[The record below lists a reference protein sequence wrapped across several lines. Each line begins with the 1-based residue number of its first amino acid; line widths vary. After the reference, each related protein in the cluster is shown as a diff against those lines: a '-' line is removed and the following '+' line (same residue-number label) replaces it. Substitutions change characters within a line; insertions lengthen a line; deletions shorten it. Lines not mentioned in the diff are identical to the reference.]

1 MSEFLS
7 RLGGAAL
14 NDMKGTPLDR
24 ILNHLM
30 GGQPGA
36 SGLQALVDRLRD
48 AGLGDRVESWIGTGE
63 NRPVQPQ
70 ELERAFQGKEADS
83 MAHEA
88 GMERPGLLALL
99 SQVLPKL
106 VDAMT
111 PEGHLPKGGDAPM
124 SAVPGQPD
132 VPGSAAGMGAEGRM
146 PRGGAAAAPLGGAG
160 GGALH
165 HAGQGAGAEAGMP
178 RFGTAPTSDAPAPAS
193 GTLGPNPAGPSGRPD
208 GAGATPPWPC
218 QAARA

>member
-24 ILNHLM
+24 ILNHLL
-30 GGQPGA
+30 GGETGA
-36 SGLQALVDRLRD
+36 SGLQALVDRLRG
-48 AGLGDRVESWIGTGE
+48 AGLGEKVESWIGSGE

-70 ELERAFQGKEADS
+70 ELDRAFQGPEADS
-83 MAHEA
+83 MAREA

-111 PEGHLPKGGDAPM
+111 PDGQLPQPGHAAPTG
-124 SAVPGQPD
+124 AVPGQPD
-132 VPGSAAGMGAEGRM
+132 GPVSASGMGAA
-146 PRGGAAAAPLGGAG
+146 GGMPLGGAG
-160 GGALH
+160 GGGSH
-165 HAGQGAGAEAGMP
+165 HAGQGAGAESGMP
-178 RFGTAPTSDAPAPAS
+178 RFGTAPSSDAAAPAS
-193 GTLGPNPAGPSGRPD
+193 GVLGPKSGGPDRD
-208 GAGATPPWPC
+208 A
-218 QAARA
+218 

>member
-24 ILNHLM
+24 ILNQVM

-36 SGLQALVDRLRD
+36 SGLQALVDRLRN
-48 AGLGDRVESWIGTGE
+48 AGLGDRVESWIGSGA

-70 ELERAFQGKEADS
+70 ELDRAFPGQEGDR

-111 PEGHLPKGGDAPM
+111 PDGQLPRPNDDSPARA
-124 SAVPGQPD
+124 S
-132 VPGSAAGMGAEGRM
+132 GMGAAGQM
-146 PRGGAAAAPLGGAG
+146 PRGGTAAA
-160 GGALH
+160 
-165 HAGQGAGAEAGMP
+165 
-178 RFGTAPTSDAPAPAS
+178 
-193 GTLGPNPAGPSGRPD
+193 LGPKSGGPEREI
-208 GAGATPPWPC
+208 
-218 QAARA
+218 

>member
-36 SGLQALVDRLRD
+36 SGLQALVDRLRG

-70 ELERAFQGKEADS
+70 ELDRAFPGQEADR

-111 PEGHLPKGGDAPM
+111 PEGHLPKAGDDAPI

-132 VPGSAAGMGAEGRM
+132 VPGSASGMGAADQM
-146 PRGGAAAAPLGGAG
+146 PRGGAAAAPLGGAA

-165 HAGQGAGAEAGMP
+165 HAGQGAGAESGMP
-178 RFGTAPTSDAPAPAS
+178 RFGTATTSDAAAPAS
-193 GTLGPNPAGPSGRPD
+193 GPLGPKSGGPDRE
-208 GAGATPPWPC
+208 A
-218 QAARA
+218 

>member
-1 MSEFLS
+1 MEEMPAMSEFLS

-24 ILNHLM
+24 ILNQLM

-36 SGLQALVDRLRD
+36 SGLQALVERLRG
-48 AGLGDRVESWIGTGE
+48 AGLGDRVESWIATGE

-70 ELERAFQGKEADS
+70 ELDRAFEGPEADS
-83 MAHEA
+83 MAHAA

-111 PEGHLPKGGDAPM
+111 PDGYLPQPGDDAPT
-124 SAVPGQPD
+124 SAVPGQPN
-132 VPGSAAGMGAEGRM
+132 VAGSASGMGAEGGM
-146 PRGGAAAAPLGGAG
+146 PRGGGAAAPLGGAG

-165 HAGQGAGAEAGMP
+165 HAGQGADVESGLP
-178 RFGTAPTSDAPAPAS
+178 RFGTATTSDAAASAS
-193 GTLGPNPAGPSGRPD
+193 GLLGPKSGRPERQ
-208 GAGATPPWPC
+208 G
-218 QAARA
+218 

>member
-24 ILNHLM
+24 ILNQVM

-48 AGLGDRVESWIGTGE
+48 AGLGDRVESWIGRGE

-70 ELERAFQGKEADS
+70 ELDRAFSGPEADN
-83 MAHEA
+83 MAHAA

-111 PEGHLPKGGDAPM
+111 PDGHLP
-124 SAVPGQPD
+124 QPNQAA
-132 VPGSAAGMGAEGRM
+132 PGSAGGMGAAGEM
-146 PRGGAAAAPLGGAG
+146 PRGGPAAAPLGGAG

-165 HAGQGAGAEAGMP
+165 HAGQGAGGDSGMP
-178 RFGTAPTSDAPAPAS
+178 RFGTGSGPDAAAPVS
-193 GTLGPNPAGPSGRPD
+193 GQLGPKSGGPDRE
-208 GAGATPPWPC
+208 A
-218 QAARA
+218 

>member
-1 MSEFLS
+1 MGHPAGRRVKACGRNASSPRALSPHRTEEMPAMSEFLS

-70 ELERAFQGKEADS
+70 ELDRAFQGQEADS

-111 PEGHLPKGGDAPM
+111 PEGHLPQPADDAPM

-132 VPGSAAGMGAEGRM
+132 VPGSASGMGALGRM
-146 PRGGAAAAPLGGAG
+146 PRGGAAGAPPCGARRLAGHAGNGGGAG
-160 GGALH
+160 
-165 HAGQGAGAEAGMP
+165 
-178 RFGTAPTSDAPAPAS
+178 
-193 GTLGPNPAGPSGRPD
+193 
-208 GAGATPPWPC
+208 
-218 QAARA
+218 

>member
-14 NDMKGTPLDR
+14 NDLKGTPLDR

-36 SGLQALVDRLRD
+36 SGLQALVDRLRS

-70 ELERAFQGKEADS
+70 ELERAFPGLEADR
-83 MAHEA
+83 MAQEA
-88 GMERPGLLALL
+88 GMERPGLFALL
-99 SQVLPKL
+99 SQALPRL

-111 PEGHLPKGGDAPM
+111 PDGHLSQAGADAAIR
-124 SAVPGQPD
+124 AVPGQPD
-132 VPGSAAGMGAEGRM
+132 VPGTASGQGAAGAM
-146 PRGGAAAAPLGGAG
+146 PHGSPAAAPYGGAG
-160 GGALH
+160 GDAGRH
-165 HAGQGAGAEAGMP
+165 VGQGAGGEAGVP
-178 RFGTAPTSDAPAPAS
+178 RFGEAAPGNTTAPAS
-193 GTLGPNPAGPSGRPD
+193 GTLGPKAGGPD
-208 GAGATPPWPC
+208 RG
-218 QAARA
+218 

>member
-1 MSEFLS
+1 MPAMSEFLS

-36 SGLQALVDRLRD
+36 SGLQALVDRLRN

-70 ELERAFQGKEADS
+70 ELDRAFPGQEADS

-111 PEGHLPKGGDAPM
+111 PQGHLPKAGDDAPV
-124 SAVPGQPD
+124 SAMPGQPD
-132 VPGSAAGMGAEGRM
+132 VPGSASGMGAAGQM
-146 PRGGAAAAPLGGAG
+146 PRGGAAATPLGGAG

-165 HAGQGAGAEAGMP
+165 RAGQGAGGDAGMP
-178 RFGTAPTSDAPAPAS
+178 RFGTSTTSDAAAPAS
-193 GTLGPNPAGPSGRPD
+193 GLLGPKFGGPDRE
-208 GAGATPPWPC
+208 A
-218 QAARA
+218 